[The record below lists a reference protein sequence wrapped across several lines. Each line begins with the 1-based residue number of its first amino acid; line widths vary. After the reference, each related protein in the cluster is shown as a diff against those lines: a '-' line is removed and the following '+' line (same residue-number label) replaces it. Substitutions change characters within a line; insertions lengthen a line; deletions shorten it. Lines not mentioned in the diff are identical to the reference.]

1 MDLFHGVGLLEYLI
15 TDLIPRYESTGWLL
29 SAFKCWT
36 YQDIVNAC
44 ALSPYGLV
52 LKKRKS
58 TPQGTGEN
66 AVSLKKD
73 LRKIPDF
80 KGPSSPFRKSR
91 VYRKVL
97 ILHSRNACSA
107 FAVVHGLL
115 DPCFC
120 RRLVRNCFLII
131 LIVQSINVSML
142 HLP

>member
-1 MDLFHGVGLLEYLI
+1 MDLFHGVGLLEYMI

-29 SAFKCWT
+29 SAFKCLT
-36 YQDIVNAC
+36 YQDFVNAC

-66 AVSLKKD
+66 AVSQKKD

-91 VYRKVL
+91 VYRKIL
-97 ILHSRNACSA
+97 ILH
-107 FAVVHGLL
+107 
-115 DPCFC
+115 
-120 RRLVRNCFLII
+120 
-131 LIVQSINVSML
+131 
-142 HLP
+142 